1 MKTLIKSIICC
12 QTVPLHRLL
21 MYIVKIVCQASLP
34 SFLTEL
40 SLTIFCLDKCQRKM
54 AAVELHAN
62 ATYYAQQHTAL
73 ESFYG
78 KGQLVIGGKLFSS
91 CLAHCLLGI
100 PKKVS

>member
-1 MKTLIKSIICC
+1 MPKKGKLSVQLSIIV
-12 QTVPLHRLL
+12 TGRKDNALVD
-21 MYIVKIVCQASLP
+21 
-34 SFLTEL
+34 EL
-40 SLTIFCLDKCQRKM
+40 REM

-91 CLAHCLLGI
+91 CLAQCLLGI